1 MPLATSVE
9 KTGVVFANPETASVW
24 RPMPVRTIEFSA
36 SVGRHR
42 SSLVEILA
50 RSWRLLPEAAMP
62 SHDGDDTTEHSRVS
76 PTLQPAKW
84 LVRRLAR
91 VQFCKKQGK
100 QFD

>member
-62 SHDGDDTTEHSRVS
+62 SHDGDDTTAHSRVS
-76 PTLQPAKW
+76 ATLQPVKW
-84 LVRRLAR
+84 LIRRLAR